1 GAGLPADS
9 TLRPVTGSGA
19 RFLPVDTPTGKTLNM
34 ARFESSPSP
43 EFAEA
48 EPNDTP
54 AQARYLPIPSAIS
67 GRISSTPSL
76 PHSTASS
83 TRADIDHISFD
94 ARKGDRLTI
103 ETLARRLG
111 SPLDSVIDI
120 LDAEGKPV
128 PRSTLRAVA
137 ETYTVLR
144 DHDSRS
150 KGIRL
155 QHWED
160 VQPNDLMMLGDE
172 ILKVQILPL
181 GPDED
186 VKYFDKGG
194 LRLGYLG
201 TTPQA
206 HAINSAAYK
215 VEIHPPGALFAPNG
229 MPVMTLNYSNDD
241 GGPGLGSDS
250 QILFD
255 VPADGRY
262 FVRVRD
268 VRNLGGDDFYY
279 RLVVRPRQEDFRIS

>member
-1 GAGLPADS
+1 FPYVTDVYPLGLKSSDSGAPAGDQVQAVLVRGAGLPADS

-120 LDAEGKPV
+120 LD
-128 PRSTLRAVA
+128 
-137 ETYTVLR
+137 
-144 DHDSRS
+144 
-150 KGIRL
+150 
-155 QHWED
+155 
-160 VQPNDLMMLGDE
+160 
-172 ILKVQILPL
+172 
-181 GPDED
+181 
-186 VKYFDKGG
+186 
-194 LRLGYLG
+194 
-201 TTPQA
+201 
-206 HAINSAAYK
+206 
-215 VEIHPPGALFAPNG
+215 
-229 MPVMTLNYSNDD
+229 
-241 GGPGLGSDS
+241 
-250 QILFD
+250 
-255 VPADGRY
+255 
-262 FVRVRD
+262 
-268 VRNLGGDDFYY
+268 
-279 RLVVRPRQEDFRIS
+279 